1 MLIVAS
7 YYKLLQG
14 QSGKKDMLGMLGH
27 VLGKNV
33 EREQMTSADIWEFH
47 DPEVDCTQR

>member
-7 YYKLLQG
+7 SYRLLQG
-14 QSGKKDMLGMLGH
+14 QSGKKDMLGH

-33 EREQMTSADIWEFH
+33 ERELMTSADIWEFH
-47 DPEVDCTQR
+47 DPEVDRTQR